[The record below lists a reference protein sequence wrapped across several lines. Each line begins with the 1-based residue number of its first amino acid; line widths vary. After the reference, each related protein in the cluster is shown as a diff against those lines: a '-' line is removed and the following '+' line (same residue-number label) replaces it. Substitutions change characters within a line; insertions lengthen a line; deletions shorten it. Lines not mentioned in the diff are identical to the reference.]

1 LLGVLGGEKACR
13 GPEGN
18 RSRIRRRMSCRDKP
32 FSGFTGKDAI
42 DHGPRNVMWSW
53 ASIHLLYV
61 QLVPLRNI
69 INLMF
74 LTGSS
79 T

>member
-32 FSGFTGKDAI
+32 FSGFTGKMRLTMV
-42 DHGPRNVMWSW
+42 HGMWCDREHL
-53 ASIHLLYV
+53 SISCTYSLY
-61 QLVPLRNI
+61 R
-69 INLMF
+69 
-74 LTGSS
+74 
-79 T
+79 